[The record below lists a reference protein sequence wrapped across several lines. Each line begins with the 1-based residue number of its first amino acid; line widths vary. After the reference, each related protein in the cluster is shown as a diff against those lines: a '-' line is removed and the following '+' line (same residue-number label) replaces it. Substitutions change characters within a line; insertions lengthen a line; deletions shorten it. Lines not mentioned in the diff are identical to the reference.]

1 MTDSALVLSESLNA
15 EARASLF
22 FESHMSLELNLQS
35 QTRPCQVL
43 QDSKPLL
50 VYKESRIHAG
60 QVFVDDDDD
69 DDDDAGGGG
78 GDDDDD
84 DAGGGGDD
92 DDDVDVDVDV
102 DVDGGYHSSSCSLAS
117 CFF

>member
-69 DDDDAGGGG
+69 DDD

-84 DAGGGGDD
+84 DVDGGR
-92 DDDVDVDVDV
+92 
-102 DVDGGYHSSSCSLAS
+102 DGGYHSSSCSLAS
-117 CFF
+117 GFFLIVIHI

>member
-50 VYKESRIHAG
+50 VYKESRIHAE

-69 DDDDAGGGG
+69 DDDD
-78 GDDDDD
+78 D
-84 DAGGGGDD
+84 
-92 DDDVDVDVDV
+92 DV
-102 DVDGGYHSSSCSLAS
+102 DVDGGRDGGYHYSSCSLAS
-117 CFF
+117 CFFLIVHI

>member
-50 VYKESRIHAG
+50 VFKESRIHAG

-69 DDDDAGGGG
+69 DDDDVDGGR
-78 GDDDDD
+78 
-84 DAGGGGDD
+84 
-92 DDDVDVDVDV
+92 
-102 DVDGGYHSSSCSLAS
+102 DGGYHSSSCSLAS
-117 CFF
+117 CFFLIVIHI

>member
-1 MTDSALVLSESLNA
+1 MTDSALVQSESR
-15 EARASLF
+15 ARASLF

-35 QTRPCQVL
+35 QTRPCKVL
-43 QDSKPLL
+43 QDSKPSL
-50 VYKESRIHAG
+50 VYNESRIHTG
-60 QVFVDDDDD
+60 QVFVDDH
-69 DDDDAGGGG
+69 

-84 DAGGGGDD
+84 EDDDDDDD

-117 CFF
+117 CFFLIVIHI